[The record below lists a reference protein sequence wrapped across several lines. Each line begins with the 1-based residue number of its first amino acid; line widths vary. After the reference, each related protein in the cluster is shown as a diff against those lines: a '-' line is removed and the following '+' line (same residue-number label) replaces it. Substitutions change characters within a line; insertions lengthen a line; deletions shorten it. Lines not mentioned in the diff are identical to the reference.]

1 MKFKNLTQKN
11 FILKILEQFVKT
23 NPFLYKFAMILN
35 SHILRNFFPE
45 SDFTGLKYINF
56 PKKKNCID
64 IGANLGQSVDFFLK
78 HFQKI
83 HAFEPYKKNINIL
96 KKKFNNNPR
105 VVIYNYALDEDEKIK
120 TLYVPYYKNIISLH
134 NFASFYKNVA
144 LKQLFD
150 IIKIKKKFINF
161 KTFQVKC
168 KRLDSFSIRNISF
181 IKIDVE
187 GKESGI
193 LNGMTK
199 ILKNDIIFLIER
211 TEPDFKRVKKIMKK
225 NNFKPHVF
233 DFKNKKFTEH
243 NIEKEVNI
251 YFAKVNNSLLVSK

>member
-1 MKFKNLTQKN
+1 M
-11 FILKILEQFVKT
+11 
-23 NPFLYKFAMILN
+23 Y
-35 SHILRNFFPE
+35 
-45 SDFTGLKYINF
+45 
-56 PKKKNCID
+56 
-64 IGANLGQSVDFFLK
+64 
-78 HFQKI
+78 
-83 HAFEPYKKNINIL
+83 

-105 VVIYNYALDEDEKIK
+105 VAIYNYALDENEKIR

-199 ILKNDIIFLIER
+199 ILKKDIIFLIEKN
-211 TEPDFKRVKKIMKK
+211 EPDFKRVKKIMKK
-225 NNFKPHVF
+225 NNFKPYVF

-243 NIEKEVNI
+243 NIEKEANI